1 MLRRN
6 LLVAGALAVPL
17 GGTTWSLSRSAAA
30 DDDWDPNLTDFDK
43 VLGDHDAPLTMI
55 EFASMTCGHCAAF
68 HTETFPAIKEKY
80 VDTGMMRYIF
90 RDFPLDGVALRASML
105 ARCVADDQFFS
116 MIDVLFDNQQQWI
129 GDDDPIAALR
139 RIGMLAGLGADEFD
153 ECMNDS
159 ALADRVIEQ
168 RMEGERAYN
177 ITGTPTFVINGRV
190 ISGNQSL
197 EQFDQ
202 VIDELSEST

>member
-6 LLVAGALAVPL
+6 LLFAGGLAVPMA
-17 GGTTWSLSRSAAA
+17 GMTISLTRPAAA
-30 DDDWDPNLTDFDK
+30 DVDWDPNLTDFDK
-43 VLGDHDAPLTMI
+43 VLGDQDAQLTMI

-80 VDTGMMRYIF
+80 VDTGLMRYVF

-105 ARCVADDQFFS
+105 ARCVPDDQFFS
-116 MIDVLFDNQQQWI
+116 MIDVLFGSQQQWI
-129 GDDDPIAALR
+129 SDEDPISALR
-139 RIGMLAGLGADEFD
+139 RIGTLAGLGADEFD

-168 RMEGERAYN
+168 RMEGERLYN
-177 ITGTPTFVINGRV
+177 ITGTPTFVINGR
-190 ISGNQSL
+190 ILSGNQSL

-202 VIDELSEST
+202 VIDELSEAS